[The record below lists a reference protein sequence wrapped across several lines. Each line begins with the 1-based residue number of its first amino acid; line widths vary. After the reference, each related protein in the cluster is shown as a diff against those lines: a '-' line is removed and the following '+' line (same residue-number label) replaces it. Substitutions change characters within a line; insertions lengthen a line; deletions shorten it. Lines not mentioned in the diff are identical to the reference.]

1 MEMRD
6 LAEAHSK
13 AGIGSMPVEMMEAS
27 RRQRRRTAASDE
39 RRLVVLTTHSERT
52 RGEGPRRHLDVHDLP
67 AQGEALVGRWFADD
81 REVQTAYHERMPGP
95 LMRSV
100 QELRWLVSQR
110 KALAGAT
117 EVYCLEGIHFD
128 LLMVLA
134 KTPVF
139 RPRGKR
145 VRRFAFRD
153 RAMVKL
159 APLLRRSDAA
169 FQVDYITPEQ
179 VERARAVAGLE
190 RVRLHPWKVDAEWYA
205 PGARGEA
212 GASGGGPLLLA
223 GNMFRRDALVEPLL
237 EAGFEVRRLGR
248 HSGPRERFAETLK
261 RPGFSL
267 VVNAPH
273 GEYREHLRAASAV
286 LLPIEACDEPAGLTA
301 ALEAVACGV
310 PVVANRSMGIAAL
323 FEACE
328 YPLPL
333 VEDLS
338 GEAWV
343 RAMGALQ
350 RRRGEPGL
358 EARLARAQVLLRE
371 KHGIL
376 PGAGDWL
383 ETLGWQE
390 SE

>member
-1 MEMRD
+1 MGR
-6 LAEAHSK
+6 
-13 AGIGSMPVEMMEAS
+13 
-27 RRQRRRTAASDE
+27 E

-67 AQGEALVGRWFADD
+67 PEGEALVGRWYADD

-95 LMRSV
+95 LRRTIG
-100 QELRWLVSQR
+100 ELRWLVSQR
-110 KALAGAT
+110 RALAGAT

-153 RAMVKL
+153 RAIVKL
-159 APLLRRSDAA
+159 APLLLRSDAA

-179 VERARAVAGLE
+179 VERARGVAGVE

-205 PGARGEA
+205 PAGGGGGAGS
-212 GASGGGPLLLA
+212 GAGPLLLA

-237 EAGFEVRRLGR
+237 DAGFEVRRLGR
-248 HSGPRERFAETLK
+248 HSGLRERFEEALK

-273 GEYREHLRAASAV
+273 GEYRKHLRGASAV
-286 LLPIEACDEPAGLTA
+286 LLPIEPCDEPAGLTA

-343 RAMGALQ
+343 RALREL
-350 RRRGEPGL
+350 RRLRGEAGF
-358 EARLARAQVLLRE
+358 EERLARAQGRLRE

-383 ETLGWQE
+383 ETLGWQA